1 MATTQIRAMQKSIL
15 LSLSRMKEEWSFGT
29 KMAAHKNGL
38 VLNVRKNGWW
48 NKYSVKVSLPS
59 PLKVEKPVQGQANL
73 AYMDFKGSFA
83 KKVYKTITKHNKKL
97 SKIRK
102 QIEYYEEI
110 QLDEKLAKVLKEG
123 LGL

>member
-48 NKYSVKVSLPS
+48 NKYSVKV
-59 PLKVEKPVQGQANL
+59 EKPIRGQERL
-73 AYMDFKGSFA
+73 AKMEFKGSFA
-83 KKVYKTITKHNKKL
+83 KKVYKIITKHNKKL